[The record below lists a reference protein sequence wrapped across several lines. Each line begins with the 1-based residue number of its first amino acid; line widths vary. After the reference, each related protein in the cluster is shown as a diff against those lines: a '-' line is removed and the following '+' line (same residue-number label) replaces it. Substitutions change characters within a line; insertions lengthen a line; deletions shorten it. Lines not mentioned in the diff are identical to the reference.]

1 MSDTVTDIIVARGAS
16 PERLG
21 RMVAWSVG
29 AHVMIVA
36 AIAFAPEREVNEAP
50 RTVMTISLGGAPGPR
65 TGGLTQA
72 GGRTVQAPEPV
83 EPVRRVET
91 PPAAAPPPMA
101 LPNPRAR
108 TRPRAERPETAPSDA
123 AARTPSTGPQP
134 EKGTSST
141 ETRVRGQGFGLSSS
155 GGTGGA
161 VQLDVANFCCP
172 EYIEQMVNAIHR
184 NWAQNQGNV
193 GTVLVK
199 FTIQRNG
206 LIDQVQ
212 IERASGITALDLA
225 SQRALLVTKQLP
237 PLPGAFPNPTLGVHM
252 RFEYQR

>member
-1 MSDTVTDIIVARGAS
+1 
-16 PERLG
+16 
-21 RMVAWSVG
+21 
-29 AHVMIVA
+29 
-36 AIAFAPEREVNEAP
+36 
-50 RTVMTISLGGAPGPR
+50 MTISLGGAPGPR

-108 TRPRAERPETAPSDA
+108 TRPRTQRPETAPTDA
-123 AARTPSTGPQP
+123 TARTPNTGRQP
-134 EKGTSST
+134 ETGTSST

-184 NWAQNQGNV
+184 NWAQNQGSV
-193 GTVLVK
+193 GTVMVK
-199 FTIQRNG
+199 FRIQRNG
-206 LIDQVQ
+206 VIDQVQ
-212 IERASGITALDLA
+212 VERPSGIVALDLA
-225 SQRALLVTKQLP
+225 AQRALLVTKQLP
-237 PLPGAFPNPTLGVHM
+237 PLPAAFPNQTLGVHM

>member
-29 AHVMIVA
+29 AHVLIVA
-36 AIAFAPEREVNEAP
+36 AIALAPEREVNEAP

-72 GGRTVQAPEPV
+72 GGRTVQAPEPA
-83 EPVRRVET
+83 EPVRRVER
-91 PPAAAPPPMA
+91 PPAAAPPKMA
-101 LPNPRAR
+101 LPDPRAR
-108 TRPRAERPETAPSDA
+108 ARPRTQRPEAAPTDA
-123 AARTPSTGPQP
+123 TARTPNTGPQP
-134 EKGTSST
+134 ETGTSST

-161 VQLDVANFCCP
+161 VQLDVTNFCCP
-172 EYIEQMVNAIHR
+172 EYIEQMINAIHR
-184 NWAQNQGNV
+184 NWAQNQGSV
-193 GTVLVK
+193 GTVMVK

-206 LIDQVQ
+206 VIDQVQ
-212 IERASGITALDLA
+212 VERASGIAALDIA

-237 PLPGAFPNPTLGVHM
+237 PLPQAFPNPTLGVHM

>member
-21 RMVAWSVG
+21 RMVAWSVSV
-29 AHVMIVA
+29 HVMIVA
-36 AIAFAPEREVNEAP
+36 AIALAPERRIEETP

-72 GGRTVQAPEPV
+72 GGATVQTPAPA

-101 LPNPRAR
+101 LPDPRV
-108 TRPRAERPETAPSDA
+108 RPRPRTQRPETAPPDA
-123 AARTPSTGPQP
+123 VAKTPNTGPEP
-134 EKGTSST
+134 EKGTTST
-141 ETRVRGQGFGLSSS
+141 DTRVRGQGFGLSSS

-172 EYIEQMVNAIHR
+172 EYIEQMVNAVHR
-184 NWAQNQGNV
+184 NWAQNQGSV
-193 GTVLVK
+193 GTVMMK

-206 LIDQVQ
+206 VIDAVQV
-212 IERASGITALDLA
+212 ERASGITALDLA
-225 SQRALLVTKQLP
+225 SQRALLVTRQLP
-237 PLPGAFPNPTLGVHM
+237 PLPAQFPNQTLTVHM
-252 RFEYQR
+252 RFDYQR

>member
-36 AIAFAPEREVNEAP
+36 AIALAPERQVDEAP
-50 RTVMTISLGGAPGPR
+50 RSVMTISLGGAPGPR

-83 EPVRRVET
+83 EPQRRVER

-108 TRPRAERPETAPSDA
+108 TRPRTERPETAPSDA
-123 AARTPSTGPQP
+123 TARTPNTGPQP
-134 EKGTSST
+134 EKGTAST

-155 GGTGGA
+155 GGTGGPP
-161 VQLDVANFCCP
+161 QLDVDNFCCP

-184 NWAQNQGNV
+184 NWARNQGGV
-193 GTVLVK
+193 GTVMVK

-206 LIDQVQ
+206 VIDQVQ
-212 IERASGITALDLA
+212 VERPSGITALDLA
-225 SQRALLVTKQLP
+225 AQRALLVTKQLP
-237 PLPGAFPNPTLGVHM
+237 PLPAAFPNQTLGVHM